1 MKIIHFGCWNLGK
14 CAKDETN
21 GLTTMT
27 KLLNKY
33 CTENKDINFISIAGD
48 NYYPNKSEVD
58 GLKVK
63 KINKENL
70 LSGFGCL
77 PDDVTK
83 YVILGNH
90 DIEDITVN
98 DEGKIDKC
106 ESLSIQ
112 QTLSLN
118 IFNDIIKIEIED
130 CLILMIDTTLY
141 EIQDTS
147 VNISDTCYKQ
157 IPLFR
162 DKTKESKTIQDLI
175 NYQNS
180 EVNKLINETTKD
192 NIIIIGHHP
201 IIGVRHSTKLGK
213 TQIFNSDGLGN
224 LFKLIKTRKNLI
236 YMCADIHAYQEGTV
250 KINDL
255 NIHQFIVG
263 TGGAEQDLVPA
274 TLEKINLD
282 YIEYEVINQNNAYGF
297 LVIEKKEGSSFS
309 FTFIGEPWKQ
319 GGKGTRIIRKQ
330 SGGGDYIDYKQKYL
344 KYKKKYLSLKEN

>member
-33 CTENKDINFISIAGD
+33 SSENKDIDFISIAGD
-48 NYYPNKSEVD
+48 NYYPNKSEV
-58 GLKVK
+58 GGAKVK

-70 LSGFGCL
+70 LSGFSCL

-83 YVILGNH
+83 YVVLGNH

-98 DEGKIDKC
+98 DKGKIEKC

-112 QTLSLN
+112 QKLSLN
-118 IFNDIIKIEIED
+118 LFNDIIKIEIDD

-141 EIQDTS
+141 EFENTS
-147 VNISDTCYKQ
+147 TKIADTCYNQ
-157 IPLFR
+157 LPLFR
-162 DKTKESKTIQDLI
+162 DKTKDSETIQDLI
-175 NYQNS
+175 NYQNF
-180 EVNKLINETTKD
+180 EVNKFITETTKN

-201 IIGVRHSTKLGK
+201 IIGVRHSTKTGK
-213 TQIFNSDGLGN
+213 TQIFTSDGLGN
-224 LFKLIKTRKNLI
+224 LFKEIKTKKNII
-236 YMCADIHAYQEGTV
+236 YMCADVHAYQEGII
-250 KINDL
+250 KINEL

-263 TGGAEQDLVPA
+263 TGGADQDLIPP
-274 TLEKINLD
+274 TLEKVNVDSID
-282 YIEYEVINQNNAYGF
+282 YEVINQSNSYGF
-297 LVIEKKEGSSFS
+297 LVIEKKEDSGFK

-319 GGKGTRIIRKQ
+319 SGGKGNRIMRKQ
-330 SGGGDYIDYKQKYL
+330 SGGSIIDYEYKYL
-344 KYKKKYLSLKEN
+344 KYKKKYLSLIKN

>member
-14 CAKDETN
+14 CAQDETN

-33 CTENKDINFISIAGD
+33 CTENKDIDFISIAGD

-58 GLKVK
+58 GVKIK

-77 PDDVTK
+77 PHNVTK

-98 DEGKIDKC
+98 DEGKIEKC
-106 ESLSIQ
+106 ESLTIQ
-112 QTLSLN
+112 QKLKLN
-118 IFNDIIKIEIED
+118 IFNDIIKIEIDD

-141 EIQDTS
+141 EFEDTS
-147 VNISDTCYKQ
+147 TNIIDTCYNK

-162 DKTKESKTIQDLI
+162 YKKNESKTIQDLI

-180 EVNKLINETTKD
+180 EVDRLITETTKN

-201 IIGVRHSTKLGK
+201 IIGIRFNKKGGK
-213 TQIFNSDGLGN
+213 TQIYTSDGLGN
-224 LFKLIKTRKNLI
+224 LFKKIKTKKNLT
-236 YMCADIHAYQEGTV
+236 YMCADIHAYQEGIV
-250 KINDL
+250 KINEL

-263 TGGAEQDLVPA
+263 TGGGSPDLLPP
-274 TLEKINLD
+274 TLEKVHVD
-282 YIEYEVINQNNAYGF
+282 YIEYEVINQSNSYGF
-297 LVIEKKEGSSFS
+297 LLIEKKEGSDIK
-309 FTFIGEPWKQ
+309 FTFIGDSIKDF
-319 GGKGTRIIRKQ
+319 K
-330 SGGGDYIDYKQKYL
+330 YKYL